1 MAVLKIFKKLSAA
14 CLHFQNLWH
23 RLYFYALL
31 GSYIISL
38 RIRKERKVLL
48 SLLSTSLKS
57 SLYFCRKLYFS
68 CTSLS
73 TWLGDFFEIIQNVF
87 TLLVSNLF
95 FDSFTN
101 TSNQLVA
108 VQFQYHF
115 GSKFVAFFCAVNK
128 LPYYLDHKKV
138 LYKFLRF

>member
-1 MAVLKIFKKLSAA
+1 MMMLKLIWYIHQFLEISLTCRNLEPMEFKSQYGTHNHQFLTMIMQSPKTKVDFKYLIAFLKFFKKLSAA

-68 CTSLS
+68 RRRLR
-73 TWLGDFFEIIQNVF
+73 TWLGD
-87 TLLVSNLF
+87 
-95 FDSFTN
+95 SF
-101 TSNQLVA
+101 
-108 VQFQYHF
+108 
-115 GSKFVAFFCAVNK
+115 
-128 LPYYLDHKKV
+128 
-138 LYKFLRF
+138 